1 MKVCQRMD
9 IDVEGDDECKIINE
23 LWKDSQQLTH
33 VTIHGREYE
42 WLPFFPLPY
51 TIDGTTNKMS
61 PSLLH
66 LSLTHMTVKPIAE
79 SVSTKKPHL
88 HMLPLMPSLL
98 TFILTIVILVISQ
111 HHHHYRA
118 FDSFKPLSKDFRASI
133 SLHDIEVNWRF
144 SSMAGEHEELD
155 TQWLWPT
162 RWLSLRSLIL
172 QGTKEVTKSLL
183 PWISLSSLPSIQH
196 LSLSID
202 HNIAALFPLPPI
214 PIGDS
219 TTVVDV
225 ASSSVTTI
233 RSIALHITEGE
244 VDSLDIIMSRL
255 LSYNY
260 SLLQSLSVT
269 LDEVGMIG
277 DYFGSQL
284 LTRFADHLN
293 HYNNGIGS
301 PLPVVSIWG
310 VDLEPIL
317 TNTFKH
323 IEDTNQMISL
333 MGVVGLP
340 NLSCDNERIESR
352 AIWGVLQ
359 RIDGPPLHANVSPNG
374 NTLRR
379 R

>member
-1 MKVCQRMD
+1 MA
-9 IDVEGDDECKIINE
+9 
-23 LWKDSQQLTH
+23 S
-33 VTIHGREYE
+33 
-42 WLPFFPLPY
+42 FFPLPY

-66 LSLTHMTVKPIAE
+66 LSLTHMTVKPIAQ
-79 SVSTKKPHL
+79 SASTKKPHF

-98 TFILTIVILVISQ
+98 TLHLDNCYIGDLTTSSSLQSIRLIQSSIQ
-111 HHHHYRA
+111 GIA
-118 FDSFKPLSKDFRASI
+118 DFRASI

-162 RWLSLRSLIL
+162 RWLSLRSL
-172 QGTKEVTKSLL
+172 TKEVTKSLL

-269 LDEVGMIG
+269 LDEAGMIG

-340 NLSCDNERIESR
+340 NLSCDNERIEPR

-359 RIDGPPLHANVSPNG
+359 RIDGPPLHASVSPNG
-374 NTLRR
+374 NTLRTR
-379 R
+379 